1 MGYTLQNEFS
11 IGSEQSDNI
20 SRVASLADSLS
31 QVTSANFAGSIREE
45 AEVLRDWRARV
56 AVIGQ
61 VKAGKSTF
69 INALIGHP
77 GFVPTDVN
85 PWTAAVTNIHFA
97 HPKDPTAGGA
107 FHFFSE
113 EEWKRLYDG
122 DVEAREMAEELLPGF
137 QSDVLHEQVMQ
148 MRDRARARLGR
159 LYHHLHGKSHKFD
172 VITPDLLSRYVCAGP
187 EAAEGEK
194 AELVGRYSDITKSAD
209 IFQPAGIFK
218 CPTVVIDTPGV
229 NDPFLVRDELTCQ
242 SLRIADVY
250 VVVLSVHQALSEVD
264 QGLIRML
271 ASEGAKDVIIYINRV
286 DELEDAGAEISAIQD
301 KVRDTLKK
309 AYADI
314 QLTIHVGSA
323 MWGEIALR
331 GDADAIAAAL
341 ASDAARTRMEQ
352 YEGELPD
359 EPWARLFV
367 LSGLADVRAAI
378 NEGINVGAGT
388 QVLKQSASSLQS
400 IIQASE
406 SLATQ
411 QIDGLEGELGKT
423 GDDADYAAAIRERI
437 EVQSMELEAAVQAI
451 EDVIR
456 ETEKNM
462 QDRNEDFFRSLRLSM
477 THTANAFIEEQT
489 IELKKLFE
497 AKTRGKTWQLETG
510 KIRHSLEE
518 KVILGYGPARSQE
531 DRILQAGLEKA
542 RKALGTLMPGSAI
555 AIDTTTLPHN
565 DVKPIAPAIPQT
577 LTLELTS
584 KRGWKFWKS
593 SNMSV
598 DEALKA
604 MRRVIRSE
612 VHPSVEQLCMS
623 AEVALA
629 ERVAAATRRMKNVLS
644 GILENLKDQKTE
656 SESELAELETI
667 DPSIRVEEMRRR
679 LEVRL
684 NDMRDARAQL
694 TDHARELTF
703 WLDSDESGDK
713 KAEAAQA

>member
-1 MGYTLQNEFS
+1 M
-11 IGSEQSDNI
+11 
-20 SRVASLADSLS
+20 ADSLS
-31 QVTSANFAGSIREE
+31 QVTSSNFAGSIREE
-45 AEVLRDWRARV
+45 ADVLRDWRARV

-69 INALIGHP
+69 INALINHP

-85 PWTAAVTNIHFA
+85 PWTAAVTNIHFG
-97 HPKDPTAGGA
+97 HPKDPESGGA

-137 QSDVLHEQVMQ
+137 QSDVLHTQVMQ

-187 EAAEGEK
+187 EAVEGEK

-209 IFQPAGIFK
+209 IYQPAGIFQ

-271 ASEGAKDVIIYINRV
+271 ASQGARDVIVYINRV

-301 KVRDTLKK
+301 KVRNTLKST
-309 AYADI
+309 YEDI

-323 MWGEIALR
+323 FWGETALR
-331 GDADAIAAAL
+331 GDADEIAACL
-341 ASDAARTRMEQ
+341 ATDAAKTRMEQ
-352 YEGELPD
+352 FEGELPD
-359 EPWARLFV
+359 EPWARLFT
-367 LSGLADVRAAI
+367 LSGLANIRDAVDEA
-378 NEGINVGAGT
+378 INVGSGT
-388 QVLKQSASSLQS
+388 QLLRQSASSLKS

-406 SLATQ
+406 SLTTQ
-411 QIDGLEGELGKT
+411 QIESLEGELGKT
-423 GDDADYAAAIRERI
+423 GDEADYAAAIRERI
-437 EVQSMELEAAVQAI
+437 EVQSMELEAAVMAI
-451 EDVIR
+451 QDVLR
-456 ETEKNM
+456 DTEKQM

-489 IELKKLFE
+489 IELKNLFE
-497 AKTRGKTWQLETG
+497 GNKGAKTWQLETG

-518 KVILGYGPARSQE
+518 KVILGYTPTREQE
-531 DRILQAGLEKA
+531 DKILQQGLEKA

-555 AIDTTTLPHN
+555 SIDTTTLPHN

-629 ERVAAATRRMKNVLS
+629 ERVGAATRRMNNVMS
-644 GILENLKDQKTE
+644 GILEALQAQK
-656 SESELAELETI
+656 SESEAELEELENI

-679 LEVRL
+679 LETRL
-684 NDMRDARAQL
+684 NDMRDSRAQL
-694 TDHARELTF
+694 TDHARELMF
-703 WLDSDESGDK
+703 WLDD
-713 KAEAAQA
+713 AENENEAERVQA